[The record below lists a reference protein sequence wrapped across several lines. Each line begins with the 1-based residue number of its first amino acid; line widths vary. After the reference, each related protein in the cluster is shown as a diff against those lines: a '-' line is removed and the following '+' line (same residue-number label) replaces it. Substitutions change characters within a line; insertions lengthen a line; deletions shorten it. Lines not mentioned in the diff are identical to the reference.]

1 MAGVAECGFVN
12 GLRAHLHRLVK
23 HLKWISVAVAG
34 AMASRYL
41 LPIDML
47 RSANELGGSFL
58 QTFGGMYGVIVAFA
72 IYVTWGQL
80 NETQVAIEREA
91 VTLLELYRI
100 LGWFTTWLE
109 RDTVRTRLVEYAVT
123 VPKSHRANAPAEKFD
138 EHRVI
143 DASMA
148 KFLNHAPGTPA
159 EERLHSLALDLFH
172 ELNECR
178 EHRVTVSSLKLP
190 LGMRWF
196 VFIGGAITVGSMFF
210 VWVDSAL
217 IQALFTAGMTWV
229 VVAAASIV
237 VDLDDPYTGDFIVN
251 WQRFNET
258 ARLMELVHCP
268 TGPK

>member
-1 MAGVAECGFVN
+1 MTGFRVH
-12 GLRAHLHRLVK
+12 LRRLIR
-23 HLKWISVAVAG
+23 HLKWISIAVAG
-34 AMASRYL
+34 TLICRHL

-109 RDTVRTRLVEYAVT
+109 RDTVRSRLVEYAVT
-123 VPKSHRANAPAEKFD
+123 VPRSHRPNAASEKFD

-148 KFLNHAPGTPA
+148 KFLNHAPGSES
-159 EERLHSLALDLFH
+159 EERLHSRALDLFH
-172 ELNECR
+172 ALNECR

-196 VFIGGAITVGSMFF
+196 VFIGGAITVASMFLL
-210 VWVDSAL
+210 WADSAL

-237 VDLDDPYTGDFIVN
+237 VDLDAPYTGDFIVN

-268 TGPK
+268 SPMK

>member
-1 MAGVAECGFVN
+1 MAECRPVDAIRG
-12 GLRAHLHRLVK
+12 HLHRLIK
-23 HLKWISVAVAG
+23 HLKWISLAVAG
-34 AMASRYL
+34 AMLCRHF
-41 LPIDML
+41 LPLDML
-47 RSANELGGSFL
+47 RAANELGGSFL

-91 VTLLELYRI
+91 VALLELYRI

-109 RDTVRTRLVEYAVT
+109 RDTVRMRLIEYAVAVPRSHSST
-123 VPKSHRANAPAEKFD
+123 VSSEKFD

-148 KFLNHAPGTPA
+148 KFLNHAPGSA
-159 EERLHSLALDLFH
+159 SEERLHSRALDLFH

-196 VFIGGAITVGSMFF
+196 VFIGGAITVGSMLF
-210 VWVDSAL
+210 VWVDSAV
-217 IQALFTAGMTWV
+217 IHGLFTAGMTWV

-251 WQRFNET
+251 WKRFNET

-268 TGPK
+268 HMPK

>member
-1 MAGVAECGFVN
+1 MNAWQTGAVGA
-12 GLRAHLHRLVK
+12 LRGHFRRLIK
-23 HLKWISVAVAG
+23 HLGWISLAVTG
-34 AMASRYL
+34 AMVCRHV
-41 LPIDML
+41 LPLDML

-72 IYVTWGQL
+72 IYVTWGQM

-109 RDTVRTRLVEYAVT
+109 RDTVRTRLIEYAT
-123 VPKSHRANAPAEKFD
+123 AVPRAHSRTATQEKFD

-148 KFLNHAPGTPA
+148 KFLNHAPGSA
-159 EERLHSLALDLFH
+159 SEERLHSRALDLFH

-178 EHRVTVSSLKLP
+178 EHRVTVSSLTLP

-196 VFIGGAITVGSMFF
+196 VFIGGAITVASMFL
-210 VWVDSAL
+210 VWVDSAM

-237 VDLDDPYTGDFIVN
+237 VDLDDPYTGDFVVN
-251 WQRFNET
+251 WKRFNET

-268 TGPK
+268 TSPT